1 MNDEV
6 RVVITDWFLDD
17 LGRLPLVDRRRV
29 RGRLGELQRKGWSA
43 SAMNRDV
50 AELEDGI
57 WELRVVGRGS
67 AFRCLCFLDSRARD
81 RVVVLTAC
89 VAKASI
95 KKRHV
100 MAAEIQRAKV
110 RRGLYLEQE
119 RRR

>member
-1 MNDEV
+1 
-6 RVVITDWFLDD
+6 
-17 LGRLPLVDRRRV
+17 
-29 RGRLGELQRKGWSA
+29 
-43 SAMNRDV
+43 MNRDV
-50 AELEDGI
+50 VELEDGI

-67 AFRCLCFLDSRARD
+67 AFRCLCFLDARARD

-100 MAAEIQRAKV
+100 MTTEVQRAKV